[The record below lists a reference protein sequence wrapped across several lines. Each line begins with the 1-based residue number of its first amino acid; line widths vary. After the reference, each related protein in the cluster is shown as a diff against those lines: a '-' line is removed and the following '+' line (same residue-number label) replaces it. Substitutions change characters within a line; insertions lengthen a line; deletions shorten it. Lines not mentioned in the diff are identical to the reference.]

1 MRRCPQQLSLGAAR
15 VERSMTRDEVIQA
28 LRVQLLNAMCSA
40 QSLPVPRT
48 PLARMLTRLLH
59 HAFDLLD
66 DERRAV
72 WERAQQVAIHALASW
87 NASKAEAGK
96 LLVA

>member
-1 MRRCPQQLSLGAAR
+1 
-15 VERSMTRDEVIQA
+15 MTRDEVIPA
-28 LRVQLLNAMCSA
+28 LRVQLLNAMCAA

-48 PLARMLTRLLH
+48 PLARMLSKLLLH
-59 HAFDLLD
+59 AFELLD

-72 WERAQQVAIHALASW
+72 WETAQRIAIHALASW
-87 NASKAEAGK
+87 NASKSDAAT